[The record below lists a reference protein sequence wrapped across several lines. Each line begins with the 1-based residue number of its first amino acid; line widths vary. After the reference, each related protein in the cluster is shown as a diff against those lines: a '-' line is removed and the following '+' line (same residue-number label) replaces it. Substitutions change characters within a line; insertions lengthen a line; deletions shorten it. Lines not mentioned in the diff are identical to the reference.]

1 MSNDT
6 FEMFKSQLNNA
17 AEEFDASDR
26 LLDELNVPDAQ
37 IQRSLTVQTEDG
49 YETFDA
55 FRVQS
60 NNTRGPYKGGIRYHP
75 EVDLEESSALASWM
89 SIKCALVGI
98 PYGGG
103 KGGVTVNPRDYSEEE
118 IEKITREYAR
128 AFVDDIGVN
137 KDVPAPDVNTGQPE
151 MDWIRDEYEK
161 VTGEKEPGVV
171 TGKSPTSGGSEGR
184 VVATGVSTTLV
195 TKRLL
200 SDNGVN
206 IEDADIMIQGFGNAG
221 YHAARV
227 LNEEGANIVGVSD
240 SEGALI
246 DMDGLN
252 PPAVRDTKR
261 TYGSVVDFNNEY
273 TRKKN
278 NRSLLTSDV
287 DVVIPAALGGA
298 IDKDIAKDIEAD
310 FVVEAAN
317 GPVTSDADE
326 VLNDRGVTVLPDVL
340 TNSGGVTVSYYEWVQ
355 NRQGYYWSKERVLD
369 ELRNT
374 VSNAYDDLTST
385 ANKMDV
391 TLREAAY
398 IVALK
403 RIEEA
408 IV

>member
-1 MSNDT
+1 
-6 FEMFKSQLNNA
+6 
-17 AEEFDASDR
+17 
-26 LLDELNVPDAQ
+26 
-37 IQRSLTVQTEDG
+37 
-49 YETFDA
+49 
-55 FRVQS
+55 
-60 NNTRGPYKGGIRYHP
+60 
-75 EVDLEESSALASWM
+75 
-89 SIKCALVGI
+89 
-98 PYGGG
+98 
-103 KGGVTVNPRDYSEEE
+103 
-118 IEKITREYAR
+118 
-128 AFVDDIGVN
+128 
-137 KDVPAPDVNTGQPE
+137 
-151 MDWIRDEYEK
+151 
-161 VTGEKEPGVV
+161 
-171 TGKSPTSGGSEGR
+171 
-184 VVATGVSTTLV
+184 
-195 TKRLL
+195 
-200 SDNGVN
+200 
-206 IEDADIMIQGFGNAG
+206 
-221 YHAARV
+221 
-227 LNEEGANIVGVSD
+227 
-240 SEGALI
+240 
-246 DMDGLN
+246 LN